1 MYASILYLIFKI
13 YYDKLSKSRRCGG
26 MADAADSKSAG
37 GNIVRVQVPPP
48 ALKKGS
54 CFLQLP
60 FSFIENYALRQI
72 SHLIKVN
79 YKVLHISS
87 LNCSKRSLSSCL
99 CQQSYS
105 TLSYGC
111 NIHP

>member
-48 ALKKGS
+48 ALKKEVAFRS
-54 CFLQLP
+54 FL
-60 FSFIENYALRQI
+60 FSFPKFTFERNI
-72 SHLIKVN
+72 LIKVSC
-79 YKVLHISS
+79 KDLHTFL
-87 LNCSKRSLSSCL
+87 LNCSMRSLSSYL

-105 TLSYGC
+105 TLSYDC
-111 NIHP
+111 NIHL

>member
-48 ALKKGS
+48 ALKK
-54 CFLQLP
+54 
-60 FSFIENYALRQI
+60 EVALYRPP
-72 SHLIKVN
+72 KVRPKN
-79 YKVLHISS
+79 LTIGGRYF
-87 LNCSKRSLSSCL
+87 
-99 CQQSYS
+99 
-105 TLSYGC
+105 YG
-111 NIHP
+111 

>member
-48 ALKKGS
+48 ALKKEVA
-54 CFLQLP
+54 FIAA
-60 FSFIENYALRQI
+60 SFFFYRKSPLIQNC
-72 SHLIKVN
+72 HLIKVN
-79 YKVLHISS
+79 YKVLH
-87 LNCSKRSLSSCL
+87 
-99 CQQSYS
+99 
-105 TLSYGC
+105 TF
-111 NIHP
+111 

>member
-48 ALKKGS
+48 ALKKEAAIKAT
-54 CFLQLP
+54 
-60 FSFIENYALRQI
+60 SFFFYRKSPLNTKL
-72 SHLIKVN
+72 
-79 YKVLHISS
+79 S
-87 LNCSKRSLSSCL
+87 LN
-99 CQQSYS
+99 
-105 TLSYGC
+105 
-111 NIHP
+111 

>member
-48 ALKKGS
+48 ALKKEVALS
-54 CFLQLP
+54 QLP
-60 FSFIENYALRQI
+60 FFYRKSPLNTKL
-72 SHLIKVN
+72 
-79 YKVLHISS
+79 S
-87 LNCSKRSLSSCL
+87 LN
-99 CQQSYS
+99 
-105 TLSYGC
+105 
-111 NIHP
+111 

>member
-48 ALKKGS
+48 APDHDNPNPVPIGDGFG
-54 CFLQLP
+54 FLV
-60 FSFIENYALRQI
+60 Y
-72 SHLIKVN
+72 
-79 YKVLHISS
+79 
-87 LNCSKRSLSSCL
+87 L
-99 CQQSYS
+99 C
-105 TLSYGC
+105 
-111 NIHP
+111 